1 MSRKLNEKQ
10 VAEIRTLIRTMSY
23 REIGERYG
31 VTCHAIASIKL
42 GKNWNKKD
50 PPIHRNIVL
59 IHDPAKEGAFS
70 KGAIFSYTEL
80 ECMLK
85 DSSFTPGTKIMV
97 KQDQRELKAG
107 NYIINGKEMVR
118 CDD

>member
-1 MSRKLNEKQ
+1 MNRKLNEKQ
-10 VAEIRTLIRTMSY
+10 VAEIRTLIGTMSY

-42 GKNWNKKD
+42 GKNWVVKD

-59 IHDPAKEGAFS
+59 VNDPAKEGAFP
-70 KGAIFSYTEL
+70 KGAIFTYTEL

-85 DSSFTPGTKIMV
+85 DNSFTPGTVVKI

-107 NYIINGKEMVR
+107 NYIITGKEMVM
-118 CDD
+118 CD